1 MLSAEAEKIIIRTR
15 TLCDG
20 RGEKKSL
27 CFSDQRRFYRISQI
41 ADFIVNK

>member
-20 RGEKKSL
+20 RGEKSPYVSPIKGDFTGFPRLQTSL
-27 CFSDQRRFYRISQI
+27 
-41 ADFIVNK
+41 